1 MDTRIFWPV
10 TAQVALVAIIAGRM
24 LVTRLAELRSGRIDP
39 QAVATSRSAA
49 ATYRDLRAADNFR
62 NLFEVP
68 VLFFAVCGALAI
80 TDSVTPLQLTLAWL
94 YVGLRAIH
102 SAIHVTYN
110 RVLHRFAVFA
120 ASTVCVFVMWG
131 AFAVTLWGRG

>member
-24 LVTRLAELRSGRIDP
+24 LVTRVIELRRGRIDP

-49 ATYRDLRAADNFR
+49 ATYRDVRAADNFR

-68 VLFFAVCGALAI
+68 VLFFAVCAALAI
-80 TDSVTPLQLTLAWL
+80 TDTVTSAQLALAWL

-102 SAIHVTYN
+102 SGIHVTYN
-110 RVLHRFAVFA
+110 RVLHRFALFA

-131 AFAVTLWGRG
+131 AFAVSLWGRG